1 MNTKQKSEPTLQKV
15 QFLILKNLSKS
26 LNVSESEILIAIK
39 QMDYDINDIHESWEP
54 AIANHLTGTAP
65 QKLNGTSPKS
75 ETPESFSIEDSDFV
89 DWDEIEDE
97 LGETALALVQ
107 ELGLEREAVTRSDF
121 AALKELALS
130 NPVAEDMVNHIGAV
144 GGLSGGL
151 IDEYIRQQRDNAQ
164 ALADAGN
171 IEFAKTLLQG
181 QIEGTRKTGKGTPK
195 RTDKGLGKKGNC
207 PTAIKRENNN
217 STAQNPGFSRTEI
230 ESLQQQINQ
239 LKETV
244 ILLESRLSNQSTH
257 YEGLIM
263 KAILTRLK
271 GVLRQLE
278 GISPN
283 HYDVQSMECLGLCI

>member
-1 MNTKQKSEPTLQKV
+1 MQQSMMQ
-15 QFLILKNLSKS
+15 NLSKQ
-26 LNVSESEILIAIK
+26 LKVNEKLLIKTALDLGFDPDNLTEGEGIAIA
-39 QMDYDINDIHESWEP
+39 Q
-54 AIANHLTGTAP
+54 HLTGIAP

-75 ETPESFSIEDSDFV
+75 ETPESFSIEDSDDFV

-181 QIEGTRKTGKGTPK
+181 QIEGINQVVGLQNLLAEDFQNLIHQRIEELGKRGKERPNELIK
-195 RTDKGLGKKGNC
+195 DLGKKATFQRQSSEKTTTVRHKKMDLVGLKSK
-207 PTAIKRENNN
+207 ASN
-217 STAQNPGFSRTEI
+217 S
-230 ESLQQQINQ
+230 
-239 LKETV
+239 K
-244 ILLESRLSNQSTH
+244 
-257 YEGLIM
+257 
-263 KAILTRLK
+263 
-271 GVLRQLE
+271 
-278 GISPN
+278 
-283 HYDVQSMECLGLCI
+283 

>member
-1 MNTKQKSEPTLQKV
+1 
-15 QFLILKNLSKS
+15 LILKNLAKS

-54 AIANHLTGTAP
+54 AIANHLTGTHP

-75 ETPESFSIEDSDFV
+75 ETPESFSIEDSDDFV

-171 IEFAKTLLQG
+171 IEFTKTLLQG
-181 QIEGTRKTGKGTPK
+181 QIEGINQVVGLQNLLAEDFQNLIYQRIEELGKRGKERPNELIK
-195 RTDKGLGKKGNC
+195 DLGKKATTNQQSSQKASTVRQKKLDLVGLKSK
-207 PTAIKRENNN
+207 ASN
-217 STAQNPGFSRTEI
+217 S
-230 ESLQQQINQ
+230 
-239 LKETV
+239 K
-244 ILLESRLSNQSTH
+244 
-257 YEGLIM
+257 
-263 KAILTRLK
+263 
-271 GVLRQLE
+271 
-278 GISPN
+278 
-283 HYDVQSMECLGLCI
+283 

>member
-1 MNTKQKSEPTLQKV
+1 MSAQPKQKSTMQ
-15 QFLILKNLSKS
+15 NLAKS
-26 LNVSESEILIAIK
+26 LKVGETELLIAIK
-39 QMDYDINDIHESWEP
+39 QLGLNPSEVEESWGD
-54 AIANHLTGTAP
+54 AIANHLTGTKP
-65 QKLNGTSPKS
+65 QTLKGTKPES
-75 ETPESFSIEDSDFV
+75 TPESFSIEDSDDFV

-181 QIEGTRKTGKGTPK
+181 QIEGINQVVGLQNLLAEDFQNLIHQRIEELGKRGKERPNELIK
-195 RTDKGLGKKGNC
+195 DLGKKATTNQQSSQKTTTVRHKTLDLVGLKSK
-207 PTAIKRENNN
+207 ASN
-217 STAQNPGFSRTEI
+217 S
-230 ESLQQQINQ
+230 
-239 LKETV
+239 K
-244 ILLESRLSNQSTH
+244 
-257 YEGLIM
+257 
-263 KAILTRLK
+263 
-271 GVLRQLE
+271 
-278 GISPN
+278 
-283 HYDVQSMECLGLCI
+283 

>member
-1 MNTKQKSEPTLQKV
+1 MSMQQSKKSTMQNLQK
-15 QFLILKNLSKS
+15 Q
-26 LNVSESEILIAIK
+26 LNVSETELLIAIK
-39 QMDYDINDIHESWEP
+39 QLGLNPSEVEENWGD
-54 AIANHLTGTAP
+54 AIANHLTGTHP

-75 ETPESFSIEDSDFV
+75 ETPESFSIDDSDDFV

-181 QIEGTRKTGKGTPK
+181 QIEGINQVVGLQNLLAGDFQNLIHQRIEE
-195 RTDKGLGKKGNC
+195 LGKRGKERPNEL
-207 PTAIKRENNN
+207 IKDLGKQATVQRQSSEKTRTVRHKKMDLVGLKSKASN
-217 STAQNPGFSRTEI
+217 S
-230 ESLQQQINQ
+230 
-239 LKETV
+239 K
-244 ILLESRLSNQSTH
+244 
-257 YEGLIM
+257 
-263 KAILTRLK
+263 
-271 GVLRQLE
+271 
-278 GISPN
+278 
-283 HYDVQSMECLGLCI
+283 

>member
-1 MNTKQKSEPTLQKV
+1 MQQSMMQ
-15 QFLILKNLSKS
+15 NLSKQ
-26 LNVSESEILIAIK
+26 LKVNEKLLIKTALDLGFDPDNLTEGEGIAIA
-39 QMDYDINDIHESWEP
+39 Q
-54 AIANHLTGTAP
+54 HLTGIAP

-130 NPVAEDMVNHIGAV
+130 NPVAENMVNHIGAV

-181 QIEGTRKTGKGTPK
+181 QIEGINQVVGLQNLLAEDFQNLIHQRIEELGKRGKERPNELIK
-195 RTDKGLGKKGNC
+195 DLGKKATTNQQSSQKASTVRQKKLDLVGLKSK
-207 PTAIKRENNN
+207 ASN
-217 STAQNPGFSRTEI
+217 S
-230 ESLQQQINQ
+230 
-239 LKETV
+239 K
-244 ILLESRLSNQSTH
+244 
-257 YEGLIM
+257 
-263 KAILTRLK
+263 
-271 GVLRQLE
+271 
-278 GISPN
+278 
-283 HYDVQSMECLGLCI
+283 

>member
-1 MNTKQKSEPTLQKV
+1 MSAQPKQKSTMQ
-15 QFLILKNLSKS
+15 NLAKS
-26 LNVSESEILIAIK
+26 LKIGETELLIAIK
-39 QMDYDINDIHESWEP
+39 QLGLNPSEVEESWGD
-54 AIANHLTGTAP
+54 AIANHLTGTHP

-75 ETPESFSIEDSDFV
+75 ETPESFSIEDSDDFV

-181 QIEGTRKTGKGTPK
+181 QIEGINQVVGLQNLLAEDFQNLIHQRIEELGKRGKERPNELIK
-195 RTDKGLGKKGNC
+195 DLGKKATTNQQSSQKASTVRQKKLDLVGLKSK
-207 PTAIKRENNN
+207 ASN
-217 STAQNPGFSRTEI
+217 S
-230 ESLQQQINQ
+230 
-239 LKETV
+239 K
-244 ILLESRLSNQSTH
+244 
-257 YEGLIM
+257 
-263 KAILTRLK
+263 
-271 GVLRQLE
+271 
-278 GISPN
+278 
-283 HYDVQSMECLGLCI
+283 

>member
-1 MNTKQKSEPTLQKV
+1 MQQSKKSTMQNLQKR
-15 QFLILKNLSKS
+15 
-26 LNVSESEILIAIK
+26 LNVSETELLIAIK
-39 QMDYDINDIHESWEP
+39 QLGLNPSEIEESWGD
-54 AIANHLTGTAP
+54 AIANHLTGTKP
-65 QKLNGTSPKS
+65 QTLKGTKPES
-75 ETPESFSIEDSDFV
+75 TPESFSIEDSDDFV

-181 QIEGTRKTGKGTPK
+181 QIEGINQVVGLQNLLAEDFQNLIHQRIEELGKRGKERPNELIK
-195 RTDKGLGKKGNC
+195 DLGKKATVQRQSSEKTTTVRHKKMDLVGLKSK
-207 PTAIKRENNN
+207 ASN
-217 STAQNPGFSRTEI
+217 S
-230 ESLQQQINQ
+230 
-239 LKETV
+239 K
-244 ILLESRLSNQSTH
+244 
-257 YEGLIM
+257 
-263 KAILTRLK
+263 
-271 GVLRQLE
+271 
-278 GISPN
+278 
-283 HYDVQSMECLGLCI
+283 